1 MDVFSLN
8 NNGFTDLRSQLSRLK
23 HVHSRNFVHRDLKP
37 SNITMGTGIQSN
49 MVHLIDFGL
58 AKEYRDP
65 NTYEHIPFKKDVG
78 IVRTATFASI
88 NSHLGLE
95 LGRRDDLES
104 LAYVLIYF
112 LRGSLPWQD
121 LPSGV

>member
-1 MDVFSLN
+1 
-8 NNGFTDLRSQLSRLK
+8 
-23 HVHSRNFVHRDLKP
+23 
-37 SNITMGTGIQSN
+37 MGTGMQSN
-49 MVHLIDFGL
+49 MVHLINFGL

-65 NTYEHIPFKKDVG
+65 NTYEHIPFKKDVS
-78 IVRTATFASI
+78 IVGTATFASI

-95 LGRRDDLES
+95 LGWQDDLES
-104 LAYVLIYF
+104 LAYILIYF